1 MEQNDFLIGYWC
13 DRDAVAWLATLDR
26 MATEDT
32 NPNRRAIY
40 GREADALRA
49 DLLAGAENTAR
60 GIMHPV

>member
-1 MEQNDFLIGYWC
+1 MEQNDFLIGHWC
-13 DRDAVAWLATLDR
+13 DRDAVAWLRTLEQ

-40 GREADALRA
+40 GGQADALRA
-49 DLLAGAENTAR
+49 DLLAEAENAVR